1 MKKIFTM
8 TATAVF
14 MSLVLSACAGS
25 GSQSVPDNNVSNNS
39 GMKESFE
46 TESPE
51 YVVKIDDSFE
61 TGVVTET
68 ARETL
73 APEEADFRNLKWG
86 MTRDEVIYTEG
97 TGYREPKEN
106 VLYYTRV
113 REEEFPADAEYT
125 FEEGKLSQATFY
137 ITENKDGQPV
147 EIVNFGDIVK
157 SLTSRFGEPSR
168 IELAFANEEERT
180 EDVSIHKDLI
190 LKNKLQYRTGWF
202 LDDTEL
208 RVVLFTKGGDMC
220 IGLQYKKAAQ

>member
-1 MKKIFTM
+1 MKKIFAM
-8 TATAVF
+8 MATAVF
-14 MSLVLSACAGS
+14 MSLVLSACGGT
-25 GSQSVPDNNVSNNS
+25 GSQSVPANNASNNS
-39 GMKESFE
+39 GVKESFE
-46 TESPE
+46 TETPE

-97 TGYREPKEN
+97 TGYREPQEN

-125 FEEGKLSQATFY
+125 FEDGKLVQATFY
-137 ITENKDGQPV
+137 ITENKDAQPV

-157 SLTSRFGEPSR
+157 SLTARFGEPSR

-180 EDVSIHKDLI
+180 EDVSLHKDLI

-208 RVVLFTKGGDMC
+208 RVVLFTRNADLC
-220 IGLQYKKAAQ
+220 IGLQYKKVA